1 MKKTPEMLLNK
12 NTTEWY
18 NKYKNQMKWIRTSNK
33 NILAIN
39 LANNKFVKEISA
51 AAKSVCL
58 IDRVF
63 PFRQDYK
70 LTADTKAMMKFIS
83 EYMKDNNIKKF
94 DLILVDDYYGDD
106 IVRFSDCILEIGKK
120 IVEC

>member
-1 MKKTPEMLLNK
+1 MTKTPEMLLNK

-18 NKYKNQMKWIRTSNK
+18 NKYKNQMKWIRTANK

-51 AAKSVCL
+51 EAKSVCL

-70 LTADTKAMMKFIS
+70 LTADTNAMMKFIN
-83 EYMKDNNIKKF
+83 EYMKDNNIKKC
-94 DLILVDDYYGDD
+94 DLILVDDYFGED

>member
-18 NKYKNQMKWIRTSNK
+18 NKYKNQMKWIRTANK

-39 LANNKFVKEISA
+39 LANNKFVKEISIN
-51 AAKSVCL
+51 AKSVCL

-63 PFRQDYK
+63 PFSQDYK
-70 LTADTKAMMKFIS
+70 LTADTNAMMNFIND
-83 EYMKDNNIKKF
+83 YMKVNEIKKF
-94 DLILVDDYYGDD
+94 DLILVDDYFGDE